1 MLDELYSQLKEFGVR
16 VTKTPLV
23 EKYIIKDVTVLVTF
37 GTDGMTPIQIT
48 YGAKP

>member
-1 MLDELYSQLKEFGVR
+1 MLEELYSQLKEFGVR

-23 EKYIIKDVTVLVTF
+23 EKYILKDVTVTVQL
-37 GTDGMTPIQIT
+37 GTDATTPIQIT